1 MLPPVLNELVLL
13 FDLVL
18 ELELELNFTDGL
30 DVELFDELE

>member
-18 ELELELNFTDGL
+18 ELELNFTDGL

>member
-1 MLPPVLNELVLL
+1 MLPPALNELVLL

-18 ELELELNFTDGL
+18 EPELNFTDGL